1 MSLKDAAADVATFLS
16 GQTVGGVA
24 LALSTNLYVG
34 QMRALER
41 TPAPAVFVLGTGGA
55 SPSHYLGG
63 HRTSLFRPSVQV
75 MVRGPAGSDTTGAAI
90 AAAVYA
96 LLHQH
101 VPTGYVS
108 WNARDS
114 APVYL
119 GPDPR
124 QHGQWVINLEC
135 VYRVSLS

>member
-1 MSLKDAAADVATFLS
+1 MSIKDAAADVAAFLD
-16 GQTVGGVA
+16 GEVA
-24 LALSTNLYVG
+24 GSLTLDLGANLFIG

-41 TPAPAVFVLGTGGA
+41 AAAPAVFVLGTGGP
-55 SPSHYLGG
+55 SPSHYIGG
-63 HRTSLFRPSVQV
+63 HRTSLFRPTVQV
-75 MVRGPAGSDTTGAAI
+75 MVRGPAGDDTTGAAI
-90 AAAVYA
+90 AAAVYT
-96 LLHQH
+96 LLHQQ

-108 WNARDS
+108 WDARDS

-135 VYRVSLS
+135 AYRASLS